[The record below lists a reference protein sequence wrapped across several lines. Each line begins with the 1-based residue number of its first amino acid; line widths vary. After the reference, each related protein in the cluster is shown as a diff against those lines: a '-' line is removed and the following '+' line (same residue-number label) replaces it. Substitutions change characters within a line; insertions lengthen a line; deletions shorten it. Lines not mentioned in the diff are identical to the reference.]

1 MRLRTLFTT
10 GATAVLIGAL
20 PVAAMA
26 QDTTNDPDD
35 LDRTFVPSAPGE
47 GTADASAAPSAP
59 DTGASDDLPN
69 TGGGLALAGTAA
81 VAGAAALRGRRRH

>member
-10 GATAVLIGAL
+10 GATAVLIGAV

-35 LDRTFVPSAPGE
+35 LDRTFVPSAPGDS
-47 GTADASAAPSAP
+47 AASADTSASAQ
-59 DTGASDDLPN
+59 DTGTSDDLPN

-81 VAGAAALRGRRRH
+81 IAGAAALRGGRR